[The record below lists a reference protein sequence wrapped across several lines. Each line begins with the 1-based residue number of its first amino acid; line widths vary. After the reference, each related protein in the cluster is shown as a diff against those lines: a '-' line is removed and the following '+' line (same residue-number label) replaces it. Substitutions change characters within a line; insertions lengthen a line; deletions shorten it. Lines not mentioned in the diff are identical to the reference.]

1 MSAIV
6 VGTSISKSKMVLVAG
21 GGGGGGHYSSTPS
34 SLLGFDGGFG
44 GGETAEQVRGRLGW

>member
-21 GGGGGGHYSSTPS
+21 GGGGGGHYSSTPD